1 MRGTISFTIT
11 EDLEEHVFNK
21 DTFKYMYSQYVT
33 GDNGV
38 IRIYFQAENNLID
51 HDLIRLTVNKNFLSR
66 LVLDIS
72 KKLNEF
78 NHSEVKHSQST
89 GLYKQVTAMTY
100 TAG

>member
-1 MRGTISFTIT
+1 MFFNLNKFCTIYI
-11 EDLEEHVFNK
+11 V
-21 DTFKYMYSQYVT
+21 
-33 GDNGV
+33 
-38 IRIYFQAENNLID
+38 IYFQAENNLID
-51 HDLIRLTVNKNFLSR
+51 HDYIRITVKKEFISR

-89 GLYKQVTAMTY
+89 GLYKQVTAMNY